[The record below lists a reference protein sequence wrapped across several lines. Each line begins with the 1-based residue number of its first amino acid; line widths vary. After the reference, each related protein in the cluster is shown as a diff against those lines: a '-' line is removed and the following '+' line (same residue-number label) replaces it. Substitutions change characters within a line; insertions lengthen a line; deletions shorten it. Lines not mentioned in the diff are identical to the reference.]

1 MYILQRHSYIGSL
14 VCGIVQVR
22 SNDPNQFAVL
32 SSLTPGHRPRRLR
45 CRLLSWGII
54 LTPLIYLDC

>member
-32 SSLTPGHRPRRLR
+32 SSLTFCQVIALVAYVVGYFPGVLF
-45 CRLLSWGII
+45 
-54 LTPLIYLDC
+54 